1 MNRREFFTPAK
12 RSSTAVPLAPPSI
25 EKVAAPNRTN
35 RGLATGIAPYAG
47 AWSHDQ
53 VIHLLRRTM
62 FGAKMADINY
72 FKGKTMSQAVDE
84 LLTVSTTP
92 PSPPI
97 NNYSN
102 GANKDPNIA
111 EGATWVNGPEDPNF
125 NGQRRQSLKYWYL
138 GEMINQDRSILEK
151 MTLFWHNHFA
161 TETNVYNS
169 SILGYNHLAMLRANA
184 MGDFRSL
191 VKKVTI
197 DPAMLAYLNGNQNTK
212 NAPDE
217 NYARELQELFT
228 VGKDLPNHFTE
239 DDVKAAAKVL
249 TGWRI
254 NKNTFQSYFDSTKH
268 DTSSKQFS
276 AFYANTVVAGKSGA
290 TAGDAELDDL
300 LTMIFNQQETAKYL
314 CRKLYRWFV
323 YYDIDAA
330 TETNVIEPLATIFRN
345 SGYDIK
351 TVLAALFKSEHFFD
365 AANMGCLIK
374 SPLDFNIGFMRQF
387 DLKFPS
393 AAGNGYVNLY
403 FMWGQIWAATYIQQQ
418 DPLDPPNVAG
428 WPAYYQ
434 LPGYHELWINHD
446 TLPKR
451 NQISDVLVYV
461 GLTRSG
467 FTLIMDTIAVAK
479 MMSKPDDPN
488 QLIDDLCKYLHATL
502 SLTKTEKDAIK
513 VGSLLSF
520 QTQDYYWTNA
530 WNDHINDP
538 TSLPKKAIVTSRLQV
553 LLKYLMN
560 LSEYQLS

>member
-12 RSSTAVPLAPPSI
+12 HSNTTETIASPSI
-25 EKVAAPNRTN
+25 EEVAAPKRIN
-35 RGLATGIAPYAG
+35 RGLASGISPYAG
-47 AWSHDQ
+47 AWGHDQ
-53 VIHLLRRTM
+53 VVHLLRRTM
-62 FGAKMADINY
+62 FGAKMADITY
-72 FKGKTMSQAVDE
+72 FKSKTMSQAVDE
-84 LLTVSTTP
+84 LLTVNTTP

-125 NGQRRQSLKYWYL
+125 NGQRRQSLKYWYI
-138 GEMINQDRSILEK
+138 GQMINQERSILEK
-151 MTLFWHNHFA
+151 LTLFWHNHFS
-161 TETNVYNS
+161 TETQVYNS
-169 SILGYNHLAMLRANA
+169 AIWGYNHLALLRANG
-184 MGDFRSL
+184 MGNFKSL

-228 VGKDLPNHFTE
+228 VGKDLPSHYTE

-249 TGWRI
+249 TGWR
-254 NKNTFQSYFDSTKH
+254 NHKTNFQSYFDPNKH
-268 DTSSKQFS
+268 DTSNKQFS
-276 AFYANTVVAGKSGA
+276 SFYANTVVAGKSGS

-300 LTMIFNQQETAKYL
+300 LTMIFAQQEVAKFM

-345 SGYDIK
+345 SGYNIK
-351 TVLAALFKSEHFFD
+351 TVLEALFKSEHFFD
-365 AANMGCLIK
+365 VANMGCLIK
-374 SPLDFNIGFMRQF
+374 SPLDFNIGFVRQF
-387 DLKFPS
+387 DLNFPS

-403 FMWGQIWAATYIQQQ
+403 FMWGQIWGATYIQQQ

-434 LPGYHELWINHD
+434 LPAFHELWINHD

-461 GLTRSG
+461 GVTRTG
-467 FTLIMDTIAVAK
+467 FTLIVDSIAVAK
-479 MMSKPDDPN
+479 MMSNPGDPN
-488 QLIDDLCKYLHATL
+488 KLIDDLCKYLHASLT
-502 SLTKTEKDAIK
+502 LTKTEKDAIK

-538 TSLPKKAIVTSRLQV
+538 TSTAKKAIVTSRLQV